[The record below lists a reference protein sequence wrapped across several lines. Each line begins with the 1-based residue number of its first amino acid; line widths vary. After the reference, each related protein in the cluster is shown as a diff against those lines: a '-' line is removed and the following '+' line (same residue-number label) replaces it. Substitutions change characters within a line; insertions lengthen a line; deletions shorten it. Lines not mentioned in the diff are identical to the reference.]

1 MSKRVLL
8 RVGLLVSAIGVFYS
22 GLMFLR
28 VAPGTLSIRF
38 WHGGQAAMNTAA
50 VLDIACGGVL
60 FYLAANVLLGVD
72 VRRHAR
78 NALFVCIAAMIP
90 DWIGGLYGISALV
103 GLVCSYFIIREPSW
117 RTM

>member
-8 RVGLLVSAIGVFYS
+8 RVGLIVSAFGVFYS

-28 VAPGTLSIRF
+28 VVPGTLSIRF
-38 WHGGQAAMNTAA
+38 WDGGPSAMNTAA

-60 FYLAANVLLGVD
+60 FYLVANVLLGVD

-78 NALFVCIAAMIP
+78 NALFFCIAAMIS
-90 DWIGGLYGISALV
+90 DWIGGLYGISALI
-103 GLVCSYFIIREPSW
+103 GLVCCYFLIREAGW
-117 RTM
+117 RTL